1 MTRLLDSGKRSP
13 WAVALQLAAVLAVLF
28 GLLLSAGWLVSGPEA
43 DTDVE
48 AADGWLTRWFAEHRV
63 AALADPSQWVA
74 ALGSTGVVIG
84 TGVVAAAVAGWLL
97 RDWWPARLLAA
108 ALAGELLVFL
118 AVSSIIDRQR
128 PPVPHLDAELPPTSS
143 FPSGHTAASL
153 CLYGG
158 IAVVICLGTRT
169 RWRWAVVTAAA
180 AVVLA
185 VAVAR
190 LYRGA
195 HYPTDVAGSLLFSAV
210 WLWACA
216 RSLAPPSARP
226 PRS

>member
-28 GLLLSAGWLVSGPEA
+28 GLLLGAGWLVSGPEA

-63 AALADPSQWVA
+63 AALADPSQWAA

-84 TGVVAAAVAGWLL
+84 TGVVAAGVAGWLL

-118 AVSSIIDRQR
+118 AVSSIIDRER
-128 PPVPHLDAELPPTSS
+128 PPVQHLDAELPPTSS

-158 IAVVICLGTRT
+158 IAVVICLGTRS
-169 RWRWAVVTAAA
+169 RWRWAVITAAVT
-180 AVVLA
+180 VVLA

-195 HYPTDVAGSLLFSAV
+195 HYPTDVAGSLLFAGV

-216 RSLAPPSARP
+216 RSLAPSSARP
-226 PRS
+226 PDS